1 MNHAEHL
8 QRFASIALAG
18 LNLQPGQPLAIK
30 LEPEN
35 LPLAEE
41 VARQAYRAGSRY
53 VELWPESSRIARVRL
68 DESPEEYLE
77 FVPAS
82 RTQRNEEFIREKWAL
97 LSVKS
102 PVDLSIMDGVD
113 AARAGRVAR
122 GFRTADANLH
132 KALSSD
138 RTQWTV
144 MAVPTEGWAGQVLG
158 MPAGQAALDRM
169 WEVLTPI
176 LRMDHDDPPAAW
188 REHGATLKERCAR
201 LQELGLRSLHFT
213 AEGTDL
219 TVPLHASHSW
229 LGGGA
234 ETGDGIPFLPNIP
247 TEEVFTAPFA
257 PGVSGRV
264 QVTRPVRVYGTR
276 VEGAW
281 FEFAEGR
288 VARSGAQSGAE
299 ALQAFMELDEGSRMM
314 GEIALVDGA
323 SPITT
328 SGVVFQNILLDEN
341 AACHF
346 ALGSAYPTC
355 LTGGSKL
362 SEAELEARGANRSNQ
377 HLDFMIGSADMAITG
392 VDEHGRSHEIMR
404 AGRLLL

>member
-1 MNHAEHL
+1 MTHGENL
-8 QRFASIALAG
+8 TRFATIALAG
-18 LNLQPGQPLAIK
+18 LNLQDGQSLAIK

-41 VARQAYRAGSRY
+41 VARQAYRSGARY

-68 DESPEEYLE
+68 DHSREEFLD
-77 FVPAS
+77 FVPGS
-82 RTQRNEEFIREKWAL
+82 RTLRNEEFIRDRWAL

-113 AARAGRVAR
+113 AGRAGRVAR

-132 KALSSD
+132 RALSSD
-138 RTQWTV
+138 RSQWCV
-144 MAVPTEGWAGQVLG
+144 MAVPTPGWAGQILG
-158 MPAGQAALDRM
+158 MPEGNEALQRM
-169 WEVLTPI
+169 WQIMQPI
-176 LRMDHDDPPAAW
+176 MRMDHDDPAAAW
-188 REHGATLKERCAR
+188 REHGRMLKARCAR
-201 LQELGLRSLHFT
+201 LQERELRILHFT

-219 TVPLHASHSW
+219 SVPLHEQHLW

-234 ETGDGIPFLPNIP
+234 ETADGIAFLPNIP

-264 QVTRPVRVYGTR
+264 RVTRPVRVYGTR

-281 FEFAEGR
+281 FEFRDGRVEAAGAAEG
-288 VARSGAQSGAE
+288 AD
-299 ALQAFMELDEGSRMM
+299 ALEAFMSLDEGSRRM

-355 LTGGSKL
+355 LAGGEAL
-362 SEAELEARGANRSNQ
+362 SEVELAEAGANLSNQ
-377 HLDFMIGSADMAITG
+377 HLDFMIGSDDMDIVGIAADGSRHELMKS
-392 VDEHGRSHEIMR
+392 GRMV
-404 AGRLLL
+404 L